1 LRYYHAVRGSSRLT
15 QALGSGMKFF
25 SRLLVILLPINASH
39 ATNLCD
45 ILDHAEDFQE
55 KSIRIAVQAVAAQ
68 HQFDIALTDP
78 SCPSRNIFL
87 SAGQQ
92 FGKNPEFM
100 RLMKTL
106 YPGYPH
112 DDRSTNAHFRVIVT
126 GKLFRQRNRGL
137 LMTYLELENIER
149 A

>member
-1 LRYYHAVRGSSRLT
+1 LRYYLAVRGSGRLA

-25 SRLLVILLPINASH
+25 SRLLATLLPITASH
-39 ATNLCD
+39 AAGLCD
-45 ILDHAEDFQE
+45 ILDHPQDFQD

-78 SCPSRNIFL
+78 SCPSRNVFL

-92 FGKNPEFM
+92 FWQNPEFM

-126 GKLFRQRNRGL
+126 GKLFRQKNRGL
-137 LMTYLELENIER
+137 LMTYLELESIER